1 MPISIKKQFICLL
14 AATFMALPNSAFAEV
29 TKEDRVKAAIIF
41 KLTKFVSWPKKKQ
54 SLTLCVIGSGSIN
67 NEIQKINR
75 KFSMGR
81 RLSVTHKMPNAS
93 MDRLCD
99 LVYIHNSDNQDI
111 SLVLNKLKDSPVLT
125 ISDSKQFAE
134 KGGTIE
140 LYRTGSRI
148 KFAINKNSI
157 QQAQLS
163 VDSQLLKLA
172 KIVE

>member
-1 MPISIKKQFICLL
+1 MPISIKKLIISLMATILL
-14 AATFMALPNSAFAEV
+14 VQINAAFAEV
-29 TKEDRVKAAIIF
+29 TKEDRVKSAIIY
-41 KLTKFVSWPKKKQ
+41 KLTKFISWPQKKQ

-81 RLSVTHKMPNAS
+81 RLSITHKSPNAPLNK
-93 MDRLCD
+93 LCD
-99 LVYIHNSDNQDI
+99 LIYLHNSNNQKI
-111 SLVLNKLKDSPVLT
+111 SQVIDKVKDSPVLT

-134 KGGTIE
+134 KGGNIE

-148 KFAINKNSI
+148 KFAINKKSV
-157 QQAQLS
+157 QQAKLS